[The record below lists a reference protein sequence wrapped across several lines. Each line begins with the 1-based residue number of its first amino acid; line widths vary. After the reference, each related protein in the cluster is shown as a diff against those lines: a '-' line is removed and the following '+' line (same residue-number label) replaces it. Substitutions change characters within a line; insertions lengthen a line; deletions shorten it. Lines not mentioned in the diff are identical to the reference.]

1 MKQQTA
7 FLGAV
12 SGFALAF
19 GSLTLQA
26 QITISAGDMFNQ
38 VGQYYRAYSNDG
50 DVNVSG
56 LLGTVGGPQAWDFT
70 TGPQDLIY
78 RFDYLTAE
86 SAGHGEMFPG
96 AKFAER
102 KTVESTGA
110 TAFMYL
116 EQVAAEGRMNYG
128 FFDPEFSSTL
138 PASPFNPAINDF
150 PDTISYQDTWSAS
163 TTFDTEIVIL
173 DPDPEEGGEFAIPAR
188 INYSATATADA
199 YGILNQPGIGFG
211 DCLRVNELASY
222 DITVDLLGDGNYQS
236 VDLQYVRNVYFL
248 RKGRGIAVQVTS
260 KQQAT
265 PPPDNFAT
273 AAAVVRMF
281 ETNHADGG
289 NEEVFIK
296 DFRISMGK
304 DQALLQW
311 TKASGVASYRVEY
324 TTNLTA
330 PGGGWQELRS
340 TTANFVI
347 DDTVKTASM
356 RLYRVIGLR

>member
-1 MKQQTA
+1 MKRQTA
-7 FLGAV
+7 FLGV
-12 SGFALAF
+12 TSGLALAF
-19 GSLTLQA
+19 GSLAGQA
-26 QITISAGDMFNQ
+26 QITISASDMFNQ

-50 DVNVSG
+50 DANVSG
-56 LLGTVGGPQAWDFT
+56 LLGSVGGPQAWDFT

-78 RFDYLTAE
+78 RFDYLPAE
-86 SAGHGEMFPG
+86 SAGHGAMFPG
-96 AKFAER
+96 ATFAER

-116 EQVAAEGRMNYG
+116 EQVTGKGRMNYG

-150 PDTISYQDTWSAS
+150 PDTISYEDTWSVS
-163 TTFDTEIVIL
+163 TTFDTEIVL
-173 DPDPEEGGEFAIPAR
+173 FDPDPDEGGEWAIPAR

-199 YGILNQPGIGFG
+199 HGILNQPGIGFG
-211 DCLRVNELASY
+211 ECLRVNELASY
-222 DITVDLLGDGNYQS
+222 DITVDLMGDGSYQS
-236 VDLQYVRNVYFL
+236 LDFQYVRNLYFL
-248 RKGRGIAVQVTS
+248 RKGNGIAVQVTS

-281 ETNHADGG
+281 ETNHAAGG

-311 TKASGVASYRVEY
+311 SKTSGVASYRVEY
-324 TTNLTA
+324 TTDLAA
-330 PGGGWQELRS
+330 PRGGWQELRS

-347 DDTVKTASM
+347 DDTVKTAPR